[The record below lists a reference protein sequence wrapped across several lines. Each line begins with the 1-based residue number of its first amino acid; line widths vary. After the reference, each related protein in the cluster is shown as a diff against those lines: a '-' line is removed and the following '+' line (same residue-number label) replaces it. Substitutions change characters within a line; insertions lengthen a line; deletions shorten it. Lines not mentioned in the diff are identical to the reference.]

1 MAIQIVNI
9 ASSRNTIFVESN
21 NVVINDGVI
30 ENQNDLDSIRNN
42 NNTSDNF
49 AYIQR
54 GNNSLYS
61 LHFAYNSF
69 VIDEEVTTVR
79 QQEEV
84 KRELGHVE
92 NIKPFFETK
101 EKFIRKKACFVR
113 KSIGSL
119 RAFDGDPTYL
129 KKSNRPFYDKV
140 NPIHARNFLL
150 EDLDDPDFEYHFTFN
165 YSDFYFRGGRIDAF
179 SRINKIKM
187 AEDSIDQLRGFKFN
201 SFGKSKS
208 PFGLNN
214 TINQFYKK
222 EDTGFF
228 AYNDNIDDVYLVN
241 NTFKKVISSINYTY
255 DADTN
260 KFTETTSMT
269 FKPVYSSEARFFDFQ
284 ESLLPPFRE
293 RTQNENYNWINSN
306 IYKFTN
312 NDINT
317 KILSNK
323 SKNDDIIEDIIYASH
338 GRDINKEYSAGRDSI
353 GFYESI
359 D

>member
-1 MAIQIVNI
+1 MAVQIVNI
-9 ASSRNTIFVESN
+9 AALRSTIFVESN
-21 NVVINDGVI
+21 NVIINDGVI
-30 ENQNDLDSIRNN
+30 ENQNDLDLLANN
-42 NNTSDNF
+42 NNTSDN
-49 AYIQR
+49 YTLTRR
-54 GNNSLYS
+54 GNNSLYAF
-61 LHFAYNSF
+61 HFAYNSF
-69 VIDEEVTTVR
+69 LIDEEVTTVR
-79 QQEEV
+79 HQEEI
-84 KRELGHVE
+84 KRELGNVK

-101 EKFIRKKACFVR
+101 EKFIRKKSCLVR

-119 RAFDGDPTYL
+119 RAFDGDLTHL
-129 KKSNRPFYDKV
+129 EKSSRPFYDKI
-140 NPIHARNFLL
+140 NPIHSRNFLL

-187 AEDSIDQLRGFKFN
+187 TEDSIDHIRGFKFN
-201 SFGKSKS
+201 GFGKSKS

-241 NTFKKVISSINYTY
+241 NTFKKVISSISYTY

-260 KFTETTSMT
+260 KFTELTKTT

-293 RTQNENYNWINSN
+293 RTQKENYNWINSN

-312 NDINT
+312 ADINN
-317 KILSNK
+317 IMLLNK
-323 SKNDDIIEDIIYASH
+323 SKNDDIIEDIIYTSH